1 MSNLLVIVQ
10 YVSSDN
16 PMFAILVASILVG
29 LSHFKTIFPNNS
41 VKIDVHVLRTIIE
54 NIPIESDL
62 A

>member
-29 LSHFKTIFPNNS
+29 LSHFKSIFSNNS
-41 VKIDVHVLRTIIE
+41 VKIDVHVLRTIVE